1 MTHVIAGVLLA
12 ATVLIAPG
20 LLLARLGGV
29 RGWGAVSAALPL
41 SCAVTGISEVVAAA
55 GGWAWVP
62 WGWAAIAGTT
72 AVAAGVLTVVRRA
85 CPGNCVAH
93 VLGVATSS
101 CPARSW
107 SHASSSPWGR

>member
-72 AVAAGVLTVVRRA
+72 AVAAGVLAVIRLSLI
-85 CPGNCVAH
+85 H
-93 VLGVATSS
+93 I
-101 CPARSW
+101 
-107 SHASSSPWGR
+107 